1 MYTTS
6 RRALSLLLTV
16 LVCTLSISACKTSSS
31 AATIKPTPPRVDCQ
45 LPDPKGY
52 GRPPKANEWLQYTP
66 ELNGPGV
73 ATLSRK
79 AAAWI
84 NEVQAAYARLRV
96 TREDEHKCIDEHV
109 DKGVISK

>member
-1 MYTTS
+1 MSTTNP
-6 RRALSLLLTV
+6 RALSLLLTA
-16 LVCTLSISACKTSSS
+16 LVCTLSMTACNRKSS
-31 AATIKPTPPRVDCQ
+31 AAIVKPTPPRVDCQ

-52 GRPPKANEWLQYTP
+52 GKPPKANEWVQFTP

-79 AAAWI
+79 AALWI
-84 NEVQAAYARLRV
+84 NELQAAYARLAT
-96 TREDEHKCIDEHV
+96 TRKDEHKCIDEHV